1 MKTNTQII
9 TETLG
14 TTLIDYYAELKIE
27 FDRKLPY
34 NDTIGEIEAKIQAHK
49 QARREIIDFINNQSE
64 KGNLINEKGFS
75 AGICLSDLRKAI
87 EFELAY
93 EGNLKTS
100 ENKEEK
106 YNVDFCGDGR

>member
-49 QARREIIDFINNQSE
+49 QARREELEFL
-64 KGNLINEKGFS
+64 KK
-75 AGICLSDLRKAI
+75 CLVFDEGEDREDAENRGMELEFDQMIEIKNRIKAI
-87 EFELAY
+87 ELELAY
-93 EGNLKTS
+93 VGG
-100 ENKEEK
+100 EE
-106 YNVDFCGDGR
+106 